1 MNLSHLALMGVFVS
15 RYSRSLRSNR
25 PEGGPGLSWAQLLAV
40 LFGWRRAQSPP
51 VQQLSNHL
59 RRDIG
64 LEPILER
71 RAWLWHR

>member
-15 RYSRSLRSNR
+15 RKNGSLRSNR
-25 PEGGPGLSWAQLLAV
+25 PEGGPGMSFAQLLAV

-51 VQQLSNHL
+51 VQRLSNHL

-64 LEPILER
+64 LAPLADR
-71 RAWLWHR
+71 RDWLWHR